1 MTTARLIR
9 SVTITALA
17 LLILGAPTT
26 AQTATADL
34 GLPTVEPEKVG
45 MSEERLA
52 RIGPVMQ
59 RYIDEQLV
67 PGTITLIARRG
78 KVVHFEARG
87 FMDAERGTP
96 MRPDAIFRIASMT
109 KPITS
114 VALMMLWEE
123 GHFQL
128 TDPVAKYLPEFS
140 NVKVSTTGDVS
151 AETGTLVEPTSQMT
165 IRQLLTHTAGLANS
179 YRGNTAFYIQAM
191 AGAEQG
197 DLEAYVERLAALP
210 LSYHPGDDWQYSH
223 ATAVVGRLVEVF
235 SGLPLDRFFEE
246 RLFRPL
252 DMRDTRFFLE
262 EHHAERLTAQYA
274 PGRDEKI
281 VLQDPGTV
289 ESRWISGPKTFFQGA
304 GGLVSTARDY
314 VRFQQAILNGGE
326 LEGVRILRT
335 PTVSLLLENH
345 TGDLVPWATGPGFAF
360 GLGYAVLTDRGK
372 AATPQSLG
380 TAYWAGAFA
389 TSFWIDPK
397 LEMIGLFMTQLRPS
411 GHINISQDFRTL
423 AYQAIMP

>member
-1 MTTARLIR
+1 MTTARLVR
-9 SVTITALA
+9 SVTVAALA
-17 LLILGAPTT
+17 LLMLGAPTA
-26 AQTATADL
+26 AQTAPADP
-34 GLPTVEPEKVG
+34 GLPTVQPDEVG
-45 MSEERLA
+45 MSAERLA

-67 PGTITLIARRG
+67 AGTITLIARRG

-87 FMDAERGTP
+87 FMDAERRIP
-96 MRPDAIFRIASMT
+96 MRPDAFFRIASMA

-128 TDPVAKYLPEFS
+128 TDPLAKYLPEFS
-140 NVKVSTTGDVS
+140 DVKVSTTGDVS

-165 IRQLLTHTAGLANS
+165 IQQLLTHTAGLSNS
-179 YRGNTAFYIQAM
+179 YRGNAAFYLQAM

-210 LSYHPGDDWQYSH
+210 LSYHPGEDWQYSH
-223 ATAVVGRLVEVF
+223 ATTVVGRLVEVF

-252 DMRDTRFFLE
+252 DMRGTRFFLE

-274 PGRDEKI
+274 PGGDQKI

-314 VRFQQAILNGGE
+314 LRFQQAILNGGE
-326 LEGVRILRT
+326 LEGVRILDAT
-335 PTVSLLLENH
+335 TVSLMLENH
-345 TGDLVPWATGPGFAF
+345 IGDLVPWATGPGFAF
-360 GLGYAVLTDRGK
+360 GLGYAILTDRSE
-372 AATPQSLG
+372 ATTPQSLG
-380 TAYWAGAFA
+380 TVYWAGAYG
-389 TSFWIDPK
+389 TSFWIDPE

-411 GHINISQDFRTL
+411 GRIDITQDFRTL
-423 AYQAIMP
+423 TYQAVIP